1 MIDLLSVERM
11 GANNYDGYIFVIK
24 TPLKLL
30 SPPPGF
36 RDLCFAFDKK
46 QSELM

>member
-1 MIDLLSVERM
+1 MIDLLSAERM

-30 SPPPGF
+30 SPFPV
-36 RDLCFAFDKK
+36 
-46 QSELM
+46 SETSVLPLTKSSLS